1 MGDYQEYNLEG
12 ISAKDFL
19 KEICY
24 SERHSELSSIIMK
37 MRKEVP
43 NGEANKLMDLFLRL
57 SDDLFQLYK
66 MMS

>member
-24 SERHSELSSIIMK
+24 SQRHSELVDIIVK
-37 MRKEVP
+37 MRREEP
-43 NGEANKLMDLFLRL
+43 SGEANKLMDLFMRL